1 MRSSNKSMGLCL
13 HRAMSTLAVLCGFL
27 LFCNPLQAQS
37 TYGQIS
43 GRVTDPQGGTVSG
56 AKVRVTDQN
65 TKVVREAETDA
76 AGDFRIPNLNA
87 GLYTMIISA
96 SGFAEAERKDVELL
110 AREELRLDTSLTVAS
125 AAGQVVEVKATEAI
139 VSDSNTIS
147 DSRTGQQISDLALN
161 FRATD
166 NPSPLNVAVLTPG
179 VQQDKNGNISVAG
192 GLPYFTSF
200 SIDGVN
206 TTNVRFN
213 GPNRDLF
220 PSIEGI
226 AEFKVNTANNNA
238 EFGQPSDLTVT
249 TRGGT
254 STYHGA
260 LYDYYQNSEFNAK
273 DAFTHVKP
281 RLIGNKF
288 GGFFGGPLVIP
299 HLYDKRDKTFLY
311 FDYEGTR
318 RPRNNVV
325 PEIVPPDDWRT
336 GNLSS
341 VCQTGFTA
349 GLCNDRDKTT
359 NQMIDQLFNP
369 FTQQPFLNNQ

>member
-13 HRAMSTLAVLCGFL
+13 HRAMSAFAVLCGFL

-166 NPSPLNVAVLTPG
+166 NPSPLNVARKLSARSLICCP
-179 VQQDKNGNISVAG
+179 
-192 GLPYFTSF
+192 
-200 SIDGVN
+200 
-206 TTNVRFN
+206 VRE
-213 GPNRDLF
+213 
-220 PSIEGI
+220 S
-226 AEFKVNTANNNA
+226 
-238 EFGQPSDLTVT
+238 
-249 TRGGT
+249 
-254 STYHGA
+254 
-260 LYDYYQNSEFNAK
+260 
-273 DAFTHVKP
+273 
-281 RLIGNKF
+281 
-288 GGFFGGPLVIP
+288 
-299 HLYDKRDKTFLY
+299 
-311 FDYEGTR
+311 
-318 RPRNNVV
+318 
-325 PEIVPPDDWRT
+325 EIVFES
-336 GNLSS
+336 L
-341 VCQTGFTA
+341 
-349 GLCNDRDKTT
+349 
-359 NQMIDQLFNP
+359 
-369 FTQQPFLNNQ
+369 